1 MRGNRLAFSVEEC
14 DEDAVF
20 VLGLLVVEG
29 GGANGVCPGRFPI
42 IELWLLVSADTDVF
56 GLGGLL
62 LAILRPRPPPPP
74 EEDDANDR

>member
-1 MRGNRLAFSVEEC
+1 MSGNRLDFSVEEC
-14 DEDAVF
+14 DEDALF
-20 VLGLLVVEG
+20 VLGLLVVKG

-42 IELWLLVSADTDVF
+42 IEFGLLASADTDVF